1 LILLACPTIG
11 NIPRTASGLWF
22 AAAHGGCSVGTR
34 IFRDGTVVVVPA
46 AGQLPYTG
54 DETAII
60 QTIGIKP
67 SQHLQIDN
75 TYILERVVNGLAQ
88 HAVVNSNI
96 IRSKWNYQFTREFSL
111 RFIAQYDGLLS
122 NPNYSNLQTTRT

>member
-1 LILLACPTIG
+1 M
-11 NIPRTASGLWF
+11 
-22 AAAHGGCSVGTR
+22 
-34 IFRDGTVVVVPA
+34 VVVPA